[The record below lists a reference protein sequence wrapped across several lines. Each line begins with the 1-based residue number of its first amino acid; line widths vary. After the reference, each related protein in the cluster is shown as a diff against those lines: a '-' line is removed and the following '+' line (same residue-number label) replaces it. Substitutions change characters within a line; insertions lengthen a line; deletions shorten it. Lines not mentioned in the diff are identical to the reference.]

1 MKLLMKYEPKDFMA
15 LVRRDLNTKG
25 IPVPAD
31 SAIVFKAKKGAPT
44 VEVEIDI
51 DDEPPDE
58 PPRPALPAAPPAREE
73 TEVDEEKEAGDGS
86 PSMEEI
92 MAASDRLVRGPGG
105 LKRPLMSNESLEFP
119 KDQ

>member
-1 MKLLMKYEPKDFMA
+1 MKLLMQYEPKDFMM
-15 LVRRDLNTKG
+15 LVRRDLIAKG

-31 SAIVFKAKKGAPT
+31 SAITFKAKKGAPT

-51 DDEPPDE
+51 DDEPPAE
-58 PPRPALPAAPPAREE
+58 PPPRAALPPPLRAPEDLKEGEE
-73 TEVDEEKEAGDGS
+73 GDDGS

-92 MAASDRLVRGPGG
+92 MAASSRLVTGTGG
-105 LKRPLMSNESLEFP
+105 MKRPLMPNESLEFP